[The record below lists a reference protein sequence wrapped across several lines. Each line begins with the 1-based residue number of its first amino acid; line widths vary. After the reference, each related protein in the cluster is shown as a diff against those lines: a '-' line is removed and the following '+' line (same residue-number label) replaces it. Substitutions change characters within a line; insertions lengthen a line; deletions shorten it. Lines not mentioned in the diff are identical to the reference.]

1 MAHLHHAELRPS
13 KIELI
18 AAWAPTQPW
27 FEGAASA
34 ANAVASA
41 PAAPGAAAST
51 PAPNAAASESAST
64 ATPGDDGT
72 ALTKVATFRLDDPEG
87 EVGIETLLVREGEG
101 PVLQVPLTY
110 RAAPLQGAEAAL
122 LGTMEH
128 SVLGT
133 RYVYDGVADPVY
145 LAAVASAALTG
156 GRQADEYFEVN
167 GERVFRAPT
176 AEVVGSGDAGSD
188 VPAVAEPREVAVAN
202 APGATVITTKILR
215 VVVARALT
223 PIAPDAASLRRL
235 ATAGESASEVLTAI
249 WPEHPEPVPLLLV
262 QRA

>member
-27 FEGAASA
+27 FEGASLATSEPASSEP
-34 ANAVASA
+34 AS
-41 PAAPGAAAST
+41 
-51 PAPNAAASESAST
+51 PNAAT
-64 ATPGDDGT
+64 GDDGT
-72 ALTKVATFRLDDPEG
+72 ALAKVATFRLDDPAG
-87 EVGIETLLVREGEG
+87 EVGIETLLVRDGDG

-110 RAAPLQGAEAAL
+110 RAAPLEGAEASL
-122 LGTMEH
+122 VGTMQH

-133 RYVYDGVADPVY
+133 RYVYDGAGDPVY

-156 GRQADEYFEVN
+156 GRQADEYFEED
-167 GERVFRAPT
+167 GERVYRAST

-188 VPAVAEPREVAVAN
+188 VPAVAEPREVVIAN

-215 VVVARALT
+215 VVIARTLT
-223 PIAPDAASLRRL
+223 PTAPDAASLRRL